1 MFVGS
6 NDYSDGSS
14 TISIVVGAY
23 ENYGKRTIISTKFF
37 VLSLVEM
44 LNASFAVGFLRNMN
58 RRLAQWKIKTLS
70 VSQFPI

>member
-6 NDYSDGSS
+6 NDYSNGSS

-23 ENYGKRTIISTKFF
+23 ENYGKRTIISAKIF

-44 LNASFAVGFLRNMN
+44 LNASFAVGFLRT

-70 VSQFPI
+70 IGQFPI